1 MLMIDLVVVDLVGVI
16 LEDRRPL
23 ARTPTTAEDR
33 ARLKAFKEVVVLVV
47 LEIDLMVRLLH
58 ITEDLKAVVVGL
70 TALLVRF
77 EVTKVVVVEA
87 VSTKVHRTAL
97 TARLEVVLRAAL
109 MAAVLR
115 RLTVVLKVH
124 LIKDGLMN
132 HHRLMIAIG
141 STALPLNIRCL
152 VLRWIEE
159 SVLEV
164 LPVLVREQTCHLSRR
179 VLSSSTRILEAT

>member
-1 MLMIDLVVVDLVGVI
+1 MLTIDLEVDLVGVI

-23 ARTPTTAEDR
+23 VRTPTMAEDR
-33 ARLKAFKEVVVLVV
+33 DPLKAFKEVVV

-58 ITEDLKAVVVGL
+58 ITEDLKAVVVVVDL

-77 EVTKVVVVEA
+77 EVTKVVVEA

-97 TARLEVVLRAAL
+97 TARLEVVLRAVL
-109 MAAVLR
+109 MAVVLR
-115 RLTVVLKVH
+115 RLTVALKVH
-124 LIKDGLMN
+124 LIRDGLMN

-141 STALPLNIRCL
+141 LMALPLNIRCL
-152 VLRWIEE
+152 ALTWIEE
-159 SVLEV
+159 AVLVV

-179 VLSSSTRILEAT
+179 GLSSSTRILEAT